1 MEVADYDGDGRDEL
15 RLGYLSYAG
24 GSGGTRWSVIYDLK
38 DGALTA
44 HSGYPEMLDID
55 VARFIR
61 RSTCTPA
68 STAPCHATSVSWK
81 TWSAEAASAS
91 P

>member
-1 MEVADYDGDGRDEL
+1 FDPDAKRKPREQFETDYAFPQLFSLSQLEVADYDGDGRDEL

-55 VARFIR
+55 VARFIQ
-61 RSTCTPA
+61 A
-68 STAPCHATSVSWK
+68 V
-81 TWSAEAASAS
+81 
-91 P
+91 